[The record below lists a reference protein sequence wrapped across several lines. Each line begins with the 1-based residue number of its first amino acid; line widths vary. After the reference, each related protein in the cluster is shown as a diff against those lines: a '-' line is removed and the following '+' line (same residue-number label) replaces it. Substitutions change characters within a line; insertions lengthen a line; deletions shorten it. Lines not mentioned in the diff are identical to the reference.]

1 MFIWC
6 LLQATK
12 GHSWW
17 PFPWQSHGF
26 TPHHGEIDNHCWVL
40 TRRRVSE
47 WYCPLNF
54 RLFACTALL
63 HLAQQ
68 THDCW
73 RWNGTS
79 LGGFKKKDNMDT
91 NKDWHI
97 QWLTKWRTVS
107 TTSLFV
113 TCPTLIKPISRPNF
127 SSSFPSDF
135 STSCTFFISLPLSSA
150 TTAMARLWACKQR
163 CVNFTTH
170 SYNMQT
176 VGEGDTSHSMCWY
189 ADRGTET
196 TSVSTGWM
204 YFCFVFQKIFKFIPN
219 IALCTLYLSTY
230 FFGQNSF

>member
-79 LGGFKKKDNMDT
+79 LGGFKKKIIWTQIKIDIFSDLPSEERYPRHPYLSPVPLWSSRSVGRISVRRFLQT
-91 NKDWHI
+91 LVHPAPFLFHYRCRL
-97 QWLTKWRTVS
+97 QPPPWLGCGHASNDVW
-107 TTSLFV
+107 
-113 TCPTLIKPISRPNF
+113 
-127 SSSFPSDF
+127 
-135 STSCTFFISLPLSSA
+135 ISLHTP
-150 TTAMARLWACKQR
+150 TTCK
-163 CVNFTTH
+163 
-170 SYNMQT
+170 
-176 VGEGDTSHSMCWY
+176 
-189 ADRGTET
+189 
-196 TSVSTGWM
+196 
-204 YFCFVFQKIFKFIPN
+204 
-219 IALCTLYLSTY
+219 L
-230 FFGQNSF
+230 